1 MEHQGQGGDASRI
14 IHRMLMLLRPVLR
27 TLMVLATLALAPC
40 LMAAQNLPFK
50 LVPAFVE
57 LEPLTLA
64 PAERQ
69 WLAGR
74 GTLKVGISIDDYQ
87 PIDITRDRNR
97 YQGIS
102 ADYLSLVG
110 ERLACPWKS
119 WGSLSVNR
127 RSRRCARGRSTS

>member
-1 MEHQGQGGDASRI
+1 
-14 IHRMLMLLRPVLR
+14 MLLRPVFR
-27 TLMVLATLALAPC
+27 TLMVLAMLSLAPC

-50 LVPAFVE
+50 LVPAFVQ
-57 LEPLTLA
+57 LQPLTLA

-110 ERLACPWKS
+110 ERL
-119 WGSLSVNR
+119 GVSLEVLGFSEREQAVEALR
-127 RSRRCARGRSTS
+127 TGAIDILTLSLIHI